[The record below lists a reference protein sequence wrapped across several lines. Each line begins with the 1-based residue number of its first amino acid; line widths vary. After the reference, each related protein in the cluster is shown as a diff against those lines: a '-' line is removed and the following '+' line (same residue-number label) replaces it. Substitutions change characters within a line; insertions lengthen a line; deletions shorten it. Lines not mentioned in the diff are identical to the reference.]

1 MIKIEKM
8 EISGLANALYGMR
21 LPKNSNLLSDSY
33 CLTYN
38 YDNGEIFTIPL
49 NDFNS
54 HNKILRIIIGPK
66 DKKLAE
72 NLILAGTD
80 HGKWFRQIQLSFLLT
95 APMTAWWDIDTYKV
109 ATVKNSSSRMHKITS
124 RPLTINDFSYDDKNG
139 KIINNPF
146 RDVTI
151 LHLNNLILKYNSL
164 PADSEEKEN
173 IFRQIIQDLPQ
184 SFNFTATYT
193 CSAQTA
199 RAYYFARRNHKQKE
213 LRDLANFFAH
223 LPNAQEISDFITI
236 EKNNKICN

>member
-1 MIKIEKM
+1 MIRVEKL
-8 EISGLANALYGMR
+8 EVSGLANALYGMR
-21 LPKNSNLLSDSY
+21 LPMNSNHLSDSECY
-33 CLTYN
+33 IYN
-38 YDNGEIFTIPL
+38 RYSQSTQTIKL
-49 NDFNS
+49 NQVESFHKVLDVF
-54 HNKILRIIIGPK
+54 IGPK

-80 HGKWFRQIQLSFLLT
+80 HGKWLRQVQLSFLLT

-109 ATVKNSSSRMHKITS
+109 ATVKNSTSRMHKIAS
-124 RPLTINDFSYDDKNG
+124 RPLTMDDFSYDDKNE

-146 RDVTI
+146 RDATI

-236 EKNNKICN
+236 ESK

>member
-54 HNKILRIIIGPK
+54 HNKILRTIIGPK

-109 ATVKNSSSRMHKITS
+109 GTVKNSSSRMHKITS

-146 RDVTI
+146 RDATI
-151 LHLNNLILKYNSL
+151 LHLNNLIARYNSL
-164 PADSEEKEN
+164 PNDSEEKEN

-184 SFNFTATYT
+184 SFNFTSIYT

-199 RAYYFARRNHKQKE
+199 RAFYFARRNHKQKE
-213 LRDLANFFAH
+213 LRDLAKYFENI
-223 LPNAQEISDFITI
+223 PNEELISELITLEA
-236 EKNNKICN
+236 EK

>member
-54 HNKILRIIIGPK
+54 HNKILRTIIGPK

-146 RDVTI
+146 RDATI
-151 LHLNNLILKYNSL
+151 LHLNNLIARYNSL
-164 PADSEEKEN
+164 PNDSEEKEN

-184 SFNFTATYT
+184 SFNFTSIYT

-199 RAYYFARRNHKQKE
+199 RAFYFARRNHKQKE
-213 LRDLANFFAH
+213 LRDLAKYFENI
-223 LPNAQEISDFITI
+223 PNEELISELITLEA
-236 EKNNKICN
+236 EK

>member
-1 MIKIEKM
+1 MIRVEKL
-8 EISGLANALYGMR
+8 EVSGLANALYGMR
-21 LPKNSNLLSDSY
+21 LPMNSNHLSDSECY
-33 CLTYN
+33 IYN
-38 YDNGEIFTIPL
+38 RYSQSTQIIKL
-49 NDFNS
+49 NQVESFHKVLDVFV
-54 HNKILRIIIGPK
+54 GPK

-146 RDVTI
+146 RDATI

-236 EKNNKICN
+236 ENKERYFK

>member
-1 MIKIEKM
+1 MIRVEKL
-8 EISGLANALYGMR
+8 EVSGLANALYGMR
-21 LPKNSNLLSDSY
+21 LPMNSNHLSDSECY
-33 CLTYN
+33 IYN
-38 YDNGEIFTIPL
+38 RYSQSTQIIKL
-49 NDFNS
+49 NQVESFHKVLDVFV
-54 HNKILRIIIGPK
+54 GPK

-80 HGKWFRQIQLSFLLT
+80 HGKWLRQVQLSFLLT

-109 ATVKNSSSRMHKITS
+109 ATVKNSTSRMHKIAS
-124 RPLTINDFSYDDKNG
+124 RPLTMDDFSYDDKNG

-146 RDVTI
+146 RDATI

-223 LPNAQEISDFITI
+223 LPHAQEISDFITI
-236 EKNNKICN
+236 ENK

>member
-139 KIINNPF
+139 KIESLLVNGIFLRLYRIQHPLF
-146 RDVTI
+146 GVLELATGFYTP
-151 LHLNNLILKYNSL
+151 LN
-164 PADSEEKEN
+164 
-173 IFRQIIQDLPQ
+173 
-184 SFNFTATYT
+184 FNFHNSDKYV
-193 CSAQTA
+193 
-199 RAYYFARRNHKQKE
+199 F
-213 LRDLANFFAH
+213 LRG
-223 LPNAQEISDFITI
+223 
-236 EKNNKICN
+236 

>member
-54 HNKILRIIIGPK
+54 HNKILRTIIGPK

-146 RDVTI
+146 RDATI
-151 LHLNNLILKYNSL
+151 LHLNNLIARYNSL
-164 PADSEEKEN
+164 PNDSEEKEN

-184 SFNFTATYT
+184 SFNFTSIYT

-199 RAYYFARRNHKQKE
+199 RAFYFARRNHKQKE

-236 EKNNKICN
+236 ETK

>member
-1 MIKIEKM
+1 MIRVEKL
-8 EISGLANALYGMR
+8 EVSGLANALYGMR
-21 LPKNSNLLSDSY
+21 LPMNSNHLSDSECY
-33 CLTYN
+33 IYN
-38 YDNGEIFTIPL
+38 RYSQSTQIIKL
-49 NDFNS
+49 NQVESFHKVLDVFV
-54 HNKILRIIIGPK
+54 GPK

-80 HGKWFRQIQLSFLLT
+80 HGKWLRQVQLSFLLT

-146 RDVTI
+146 RDATI

-236 EKNNKICN
+236 ENKERYFK

>member
-146 RDVTI
+146 RDATI

-213 LRDLANFFAH
+213 LRDLANFFKT
-223 LPNAQEISDFITI
+223 LPYEKEISHFITL
-236 EKNNKICN
+236 ERKEQ

>member
-1 MIKIEKM
+1 MIRVEKL
-8 EISGLANALYGMR
+8 EVSGLANALYGMR
-21 LPKNSNLLSDSY
+21 LPMNSNHLSDSECY
-33 CLTYN
+33 IYN
-38 YDNGEIFTIPL
+38 RYRQSTQIIKL
-49 NDFNS
+49 NQVESFHKVLDVFV
-54 HNKILRIIIGPK
+54 GPK

-146 RDVTI
+146 RDATI

-236 EKNNKICN
+236 ESK

>member
-1 MIKIEKM
+1 MIRVEKL
-8 EISGLANALYGMR
+8 EVSGLANALYGMR
-21 LPKNSNLLSDSY
+21 LPMNSNHLSDSECY
-33 CLTYN
+33 IYN
-38 YDNGEIFTIPL
+38 RYSQSTQIIKL
-49 NDFNS
+49 NQVESFHKVLDVFV
-54 HNKILRIIIGPK
+54 GPK

-72 NLILAGTD
+72 NLVLAGTD

-146 RDVTI
+146 RDATI

-236 EKNNKICN
+236 ESK

>member
-1 MIKIEKM
+1 M

-54 HNKILRIIIGPK
+54 HNKILRTIIGPK

-109 ATVKNSSSRMHKITS
+109 ATVKNSTSRMHKIAS
-124 RPLTINDFSYDDKNG
+124 RPLTMDDFSYDDKNG

-146 RDVTI
+146 RDATI
-151 LHLNNLILKYNSL
+151 LYLNNLIARYNSL
-164 PADSEEKEN
+164 PNDSEEKEN

-184 SFNFTATYT
+184 SFNFSSIYT

-199 RAYYFARRNHKQKE
+199 RAFYFARRNHKQKE
-213 LRDLANFFAH
+213 LRDLAKYFENI
-223 LPNAQEISDFITI
+223 PNEKLISELITLEA
-236 EKNNKICN
+236 EK

>member
-54 HNKILRIIIGPK
+54 HNKILRTIIGPK

-146 RDVTI
+146 RDATI
-151 LHLNNLILKYNSL
+151 LHLNNLIARYNSL
-164 PADSEEKEN
+164 PNDSEEKEN

-184 SFNFTATYT
+184 SFNFTSIYT

-199 RAYYFARRNHKQKE
+199 RAFYFARRNHKQKE

-236 EKNNKICN
+236 ENK